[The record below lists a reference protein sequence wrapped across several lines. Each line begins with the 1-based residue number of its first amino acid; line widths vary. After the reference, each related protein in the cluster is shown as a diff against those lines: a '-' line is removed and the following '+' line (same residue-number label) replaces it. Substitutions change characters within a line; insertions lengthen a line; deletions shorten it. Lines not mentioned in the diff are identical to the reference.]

1 MPRIN
6 NQEDCT
12 MTSEEKKALVQRLF
26 KALDANDTEVL
37 LEVLSPDLVVH
48 NPDPQSRE
56 DNLRGVAWW
65 HTVFSGSHLEILEQV
80 CEGDVVATRVIMH
93 ADHTKGE
100 FQGVRP
106 TGKHIAIPAVSFER
120 IESGKI
126 VERRIISDRLDMM
139 QQLGL
144 APASQASS

>member
-1 MPRIN
+1 MA
-6 NQEDCT
+6 
-12 MTSEEKKALVQRLF
+12 SEEKKALVRRLF
-26 KALDANDTEVL
+26 KALDTNDTDAL
-37 LEVLSPDLVVH
+37 LEILSPDLVVH

-65 HTVFSGSHLEILEQV
+65 HTVFSGNHLEILEQV

-100 FQGVRP
+100 FQGVAP

-120 IESGKI
+120 IENGKI
-126 VERRIISDRLDMM
+126 LERRIISDRWGMM

-144 APASQASS
+144 VQSS